1 MLIKAWRHKNNIPSI
16 ELLTLKTKQYINNKD
31 WYKNSNK
38 LIKKR
43 FKEYNL
49 FIDILSITSPRTS
62 VKRNCT
68 NAIET
73 YNQVLNNQK
82 LTVQY
87 GLTHANTKRNIDLML
102 KSNKFKGQKVNSFS
116 NALKLKDNNNI
127 VIDTWMLK
135 AFNLKRKS
143 PLKNDIE
150 HINTTV
156 KTIAKKLNLKPYE
169 VQACLW
175 VYAKSELNNTTVKES
190 YDFSYYLKA
199 YFDQTKLNIG
209 GTYEKSY
216 R

>member
-38 LIKKR
+38 LIKKH

-49 FIDILSITSPRTS
+49 FIDILSITSPRTA

-73 YNQVLNNQK
+73 YNQLLNNQK

-87 GLTHANTKRNIDLML
+87 GLTHKTTKRNIDLML
-102 KSNKFKGQKVNSFS
+102 KTNKFNGYKVNRFS
-116 NALKLKDNNNI
+116 NALKLKDKNNI
-127 VIDTWMLK
+127 VIDTWVLK

-156 KTIAKKLNLKPYE
+156 KTIAEKLNLKSYE

-175 VYAKSELNNTTVKES
+175 CYAKTELNNTTFKES

-199 YFDQTKLNIG
+199 YLEQTKLDIG
-209 GTYEKSY
+209 GTYENKI
-216 R
+216 

>member
-1 MLIKAWRHKNNIPSI
+1 MLIKTWGHKNNIPPI
-16 ELLTLKTKQYINNKD
+16 ELLTLKTKQYINNKN

-38 LIKKR
+38 LIKKH
-43 FKEYNL
+43 FKKHNL

-68 NAIET
+68 NAIKT
-73 YNQVLNNQK
+73 YNQITNKQK
-82 LTVQY
+82 LTAQY
-87 GLTHANTKRNIDLML
+87 GITHKTTKRNIDLML
-102 KSNKFKGQKVNSFS
+102 KTNKFSGYKINSFS
-116 NALKLKDNNNI
+116 NALKLKDTNNI

-143 PLKNDIE
+143 PLKNDVE

-169 VQACLW
+169 VQACIW
-175 VYAKSELNNTTVKES
+175 AYAKTELNTTPFKES

-199 YFDQTKLNIG
+199 YFDQTKLDIG
-209 GTYEKSY
+209 GKYDN
-216 R
+216 